1 VFAIGI
7 IVANVPEGLLPT
19 LTLAMAMASRRMARR
34 SVLVRRLA
42 SVETLGAATVIC
54 TDKTGTLTQNRM
66 TVRTVYVQGRSLAP
80 GELLAL
86 DPAMRPMKF
95 LECARRSHDRL
106 LTPALLARAYL
117 FLGGLEA
124 LGAMAAFFFVLPT
137 AGYGPATTA
146 CLAAIVVMQIVNVQ
160 LCRSDKIP
168 VFQVVAQWNP
178 LIMGGVATEIVLIA
192 LIVYTRAG
200 NAVFTTAPIGASAWL
215 FMLPFAAAML
225 AAEELRKA
233 IVRLQAARLRLGR

>member
-1 VFAIGI
+1 MVLLDDNFAS
-7 IVANVPEGLLPT
+7 IVTAVEEGRAVYDNVRRFLTYILTSNVPEFVPYLAFAFFRVPLA
-19 LTLAMAMASRRMARR
+19 LTILQILAVDLGTDMMPA
-34 SVLVRRLA
+34 LG
-42 SVETLGAATVIC
+42 LGAEKAEPDVM
-54 TDKTGTLTQNRM
+54 NRPP
-66 TVRTVYVQGRSLAP
+66 RSR
-80 GELLAL
+80 
-86 DPAMRPMKF
+86 D
-95 LECARRSHDRL
+95 DRL

-124 LGAMAAFFFVLPT
+124 LGAMAAFFFVLPR

-160 LCRSDKIP
+160 LCRSDKIS